1 MASRPQAYYEL
12 HFRSL
17 HDKGRTFAFSCDAR
31 GHVDIDALGD
41 RARNN
46 YFYARTVV
54 GREFSMPAV
63 QVSAAHEPGRSD

>member
-1 MASRPQAYYEL
+1 MNASPMASHPQAHYEL
-12 HFRSL
+12 RFRSL
-17 HDKGRTFAFSCDAR
+17 HDEGFAYAFPCDAR

-63 QVSAAHEPGRSD
+63 QVSAAH